1 MVCIIGCQV
10 MEQELRALTERY
22 PQVTRIEILPWGLH
36 IEPDRLLQEITR
48 QIRAVEKEHR
58 AIMLGYGRCQTLDRL
73 GDNFKIPVY
82 YPEGEDCIGVLLGQ
96 DRYGKELMKN
106 AGTWFLTPGWARLGM
121 DFIFRELQVQ
131 SMAQRGIEPREA
143 ARRALKDFNRTL
155 LIKTGCGDL
164 NRQRVQA
171 RAIAEQFG
179 WRVDEASGSLK
190 ALRGCL
196 CRAIDS
202 DCP

>member
-10 MEQELRALTERY
+10 MEQELRALAERY

-48 QIRAVEKEHR
+48 QIRAVENEHH
-58 AIMLGYGRCQTLDRL
+58 AVMLGYGRCQTLERL
-73 GDNFKIPVY
+73 SDDFKVPVY
-82 YPEGEDCIGVLLGQ
+82 SPEGEDCIGVLLGQ
-96 DRYGKELMKN
+96 DRYDKELLQN

-143 ARRALKDFNRTL
+143 ARRALKDFKRTL

-164 NRQRVQA
+164 NRQRLQA

-179 WRVDEASGSLK
+179 WRVEEASGSLD
-190 ALRGCL
+190 ALRRCL
-196 CRAIDS
+196 FRAIDRA
-202 DCP
+202 CP